1 MLKHSY
7 YRNCDGIVLVY
18 DITKQD
24 TFNNLTFWLEQIN
37 EKTDDPQVTIVGNK
51 SDLANLR
58 TVSTKEAQ
66 KLADQNNV
74 HFSEASALDWSNVAD
89 IFDELVDRIVDD
101 YTKRGGNDEAGMRQ
115 RDQYRFDSRRNFG
128 TGKH

>member
-74 HFSEASALDWSNVAD
+74 HFSEASALD
-89 IFDELVDRIVDD
+89 
-101 YTKRGGNDEAGMRQ
+101 
-115 RDQYRFDSRRNFG
+115 
-128 TGKH
+128 